1 MPPETESVAVVD
13 HDGEV
18 LSKTH
23 PARARK
29 LLDTG
34 RASVLSTDPFVIKLA
49 RNQEDKMVQ
58 TPVITNFTE
67 YFRTERDVYIQNK
80 SNTQVSMQFE
90 VSPGRTE
97 SVLIPRDKKPLNLT
111 QIVPFHAL
119 KGSIDLRKMVN
130 RTPPVLKLLSQ
141 EEYEAYFQTVA
152 DQAKKTPEEV
162 IVEAQQYQRDLQD
175 KKTFTEPSPRGRKT
189 LDEMA
194 EERKDEPADPQ
205 DKVSARIVG
214 ICNEVGDDI
223 DEKRRMAAA
232 PMLEEIKDLDAG
244 TPLTRADLEY
254 LQGHGYYKSVKN
266 WALKLHSERWS

>member
-1 MPPETESVAVVD
+1 MPPEIDTVPVVD
-13 HDGEV
+13 SDGEP

-29 LLDTG
+29 LLDKG
-34 RASVLSTDPFVIKLA
+34 KASVLSTDPFVIKLA
-49 RNQEDKMVQ
+49 RNQEDKMA

-67 YFRTERDVYIQNK
+67 YFRTERDVYVQNK

-90 VSPGRTE
+90 VSPGRIE

-119 KGSIDLRKMVN
+119 KASVDLRKMIN
-130 RTPPVLKLLSQ
+130 RTPPALKLLTEQ
-141 EEYEAYFQTVA
+141 EYEDYFKTVA
-152 DQAKKTPEEV
+152 EQAKKTPEEV
-162 IVEAQQYQRDLQD
+162 IMEAQQFQRDLQD
-175 KKTFTEPSPRGRKT
+175 KKVFTEPSQRGRKT
-189 LDEMA
+189 LDELA
-194 EERKDEPADPQ
+194 DERKDEPADPQ

-214 ICNEVGDDI
+214 LCSQVGDDVEEKHRLPASSI
-223 DEKRRMAAA
+223 LDEV
-232 PMLEEIKDLDAG
+232 KDLDQG

-266 WALKLHSERWS
+266 WALKTHGERWS